1 MESNGC
7 YAEINA
13 AGDGNMQIIAMAGV
27 SYLFNDNVDDYSL
40 TYANRIDISSA
51 DIRVRFEVTDTRSV
65 TPIMNHGGFISSVD
79 IVNAAGERLEFMTS
93 NPLTAPYSVAFPTA
107 SLHVGGLDLYY
118 NSGSNHCLNPPR
130 GVCNVDQREECD
142 LPDNAVWVWMEQ
154 QRRQSMIFEFDF
166 NEIEDELIAHGCIN
180 ADYKEELLLTDA
192 VSVGV
197 IRGLDSEMVYAGVA
211 LMFAAGLII
220 VAAFYFY
227 NRSISKQL
235 LEFNDETV

>member
-1 MESNGC
+1 MG
-7 YAEINA
+7 
-13 AGDGNMQIIAMAGV
+13 
-27 SYLFNDNVDDYSL
+27 
-40 TYANRIDISSA
+40 
-51 DIRVRFEVTDTRSV
+51 
-65 TPIMNHGGFISSVD
+65 
-79 IVNAAGERLEFMTS
+79 FMTS

-107 SLHVGGLDLYY
+107 SLIVNGLDLYY

-142 LPDNAVWVWMEQ
+142 LPDDTIWIWSDE
-154 QRRQSMIFEFDF
+154 QRRKSMIFEFDF
-166 NEIEDELIAHGCIN
+166 NEIEGELIAHGCIN
-180 ADYKEELLLTDA
+180 AEYKEELLMNDA
-192 VSVGV
+192 VSIGV

-211 LMFAAGLII
+211 LMFAAGLTI

>member
-1 MESNGC
+1 MG
-7 YAEINA
+7 
-13 AGDGNMQIIAMAGV
+13 
-27 SYLFNDNVDDYSL
+27 
-40 TYANRIDISSA
+40 
-51 DIRVRFEVTDTRSV
+51 TDTRSV

-107 SLHVGGLDLYY
+107 SLHVGGLDLNY

-154 QRRQSMIFEFDF
+154 QRRQSMEFEF

-180 ADYKEELLLTDA
+180 ADYKNKDEL
-192 VSVGV
+192 
-197 IRGLDSEMVYAGVA
+197 
-211 LMFAAGLII
+211 FAAGLLI